1 MFSFITDAFEREA
14 LTEAYKAIEQV
25 GAWDFMR
32 QDPGEGGFM
41 FSQDPMLKEID
52 KVMKDVGHS
61 GSSYGWT
68 MRQMQYVAR
77 NGIAAYRTMRNIQ

>member
-1 MFSFITDAFEREA
+1 MEIANYIFHTPLHKMSNPNTTEMFSFITDAFEREA

-52 KVMKDVGHS
+52 KVM
-61 GSSYGWT
+61 
-68 MRQMQYVAR
+68 
-77 NGIAAYRTMRNIQ
+77 